1 MNFAVI
7 GGDMRQVKLAELL
20 AEDGHNVAA
29 FAIDKQHLED
39 NAVTWKNSLE
49 LAGTDCVIL
58 PLPMMGKEGY
68 LNTPLSS
75 VPLTTQETLSSLPPD
90 AVICAGKIDSETRA
104 LALLHNLE
112 LVDYLGREEFAVSN
126 AVSAAEGAIM
136 LMMSETAVTIHTL
149 KILVIGFGRIGKILC
164 HRLKGLGA
172 DVSAYAR
179 ECADIAWIK
188 AYGYCPIEPSAMDG
202 HLHKFDVIV
211 NTVPARV
218 LGESRLK
225 RLNPGVW
232 CLDLA
237 SKPGGI
243 DFIKAAALGVPVLWA
258 LGLPGE
264 VAPVTSGAVIRD
276 TIYNILK
283 EEGAM

>member
-29 FAIDKQHLED
+29 FAVDKEYMGAG
-39 NAVTWKNSLE
+39 AVTRKGSLE

-58 PLPMMGKEGY
+58 PLPVMGKEG
-68 LNTPLSS
+68 LLSTPLSS
-75 VPLTTQETLSSLPPD
+75 ESLTIQDTLFNLPPE
-90 AVICAGKIDSETRA
+90 AIICAGKIDPATRE
-104 LALLHNLE
+104 LARHRKLE
-112 LVDYLGREEFAVSN
+112 LIDYLEREEFAVAN
-126 AVSAAEGAIM
+126 AVSAAEGALM
-136 LMMSETAVTIHTL
+136 LIMSETAVTVHNL
-149 KILVIGFGRIGKILC
+149 KILVTGFGRIGKILC
-164 HRLKGLGA
+164 HRLWGLGA
-172 DVSAYAR
+172 EVSAYAR
-179 ECADIAWIK
+179 ECADLAWIK
-188 AYGYCPIEPSAMDG
+188 AYGYHPVDPGVLDDS
-202 HLHKFDVIV
+202 LHEFDVVV
-211 NTVPARV
+211 NTVPARIF
-218 LGESRLK
+218 GESRLK
-225 RLNPGVW
+225 KLNPGVW

-243 DFIKAAALGVPVLWA
+243 DFIKAAELGVPVLWA

-264 VAPVTSGAVIRD
+264 IAPVTSGAVIRD